1 MRYNKQNDPQSA
13 YALHILNN
21 KQAYGPVNNT
31 SLLKQVKKKDPLQIL
46 FERFY
51 IQSHYHHNQLVL
63 EQNKGERNLMYQLTF
78 DLHIT
83 SHKTQYRSVR
93 PSSNSPSTP

>member
-31 SLLKQVKKKDPLQIL
+31 RLYWSELKKKA
-46 FERFY
+46 
-51 IQSHYHHNQLVL
+51 HY
-63 EQNKGERNLMYQLTF
+63 
-78 DLHIT
+78 
-83 SHKTQYRSVR
+83 
-93 PSSNSPSTP
+93 